1 MKHLRTLIFII
12 FGVMLQQLMH
22 TLLEMWYISLL
33 LKDFTKYG
41 FGFSW
46 DTWFSIHHV
55 GSFVLLAI
63 GLWLG
68 YEMNKKYEIYSRSK
82 IK

>member
-12 FGVMLQQLMH
+12 FGVMLQQLVH
-22 TLLEMWYISLL
+22 TLVEMWYISLL
-33 LKDFTKYG
+33 LKDFSKYG

-46 DTWFSIHHV
+46 DAWFTIHHV
-55 GSFVLLAI
+55 GSLVLLVI
-63 GLWLG
+63 GLWSG
-68 YEMNKKYEIYSRSK
+68 YEMNKKYEAYRRSK